1 MNENTEILEYVY
13 KNANMG
19 AESLTTLLKAIHNKE
34 NKMKPIIEEQ
44 LKKYEKFVKD
54 SEKILKKYKVELKEY
69 NKMAKMS
76 SWMGINMEM
85 LKDNS
90 DSRVASM
97 LIQGLTMGTIEM
109 TRKIEDYKTKVEK
122 DVLKIAKDF
131 LSFQEDSIE
140 KTKPFL

>member
-1 MNENTEILEYVY
+1 MNENTELLEYIY
-13 KNANMG
+13 KNSQMG
-19 AESLTTLLKAIHNKE
+19 ADSLTNLLKAIQNKD

-44 LKKYEKFVKD
+44 LKEYEKFIKE
-54 SEKILKKYKVELKEY
+54 SEKALKKYKVDPKEY
-69 NKMAKMS
+69 GMMAKMG

-97 LIQGLTMGTIEM
+97 LIQGLTMGTVEM
-109 TRKIEDYKTKVEK
+109 TKKIDDYTKTAEK
-122 DVLKIAKDF
+122 NVLNLAKDF
-131 LSFQEDSIE
+131 LKFQENSIE

>member
-1 MNENTEILEYVY
+1 MNENTEILEYIY
-13 KNANMG
+13 KNAKMG
-19 AESLTTLLKAIHNKE
+19 ANSLTTLQKAIHNKD

-44 LKKYEKFVKD
+44 IKKYEKFIKD
-54 SEKILKKYKVELKEY
+54 SEKILKKLKVELKEY
-69 NKMAKMS
+69 GTMAKMS

-85 LKDNS
+85 IKDNS
-90 DSRVASM
+90 DSRVAGM

-109 TRKIEDYKTKVEK
+109 TKKIEDYQKTVDK

-131 LSFQEDSIE
+131 LKFQEDSIE

>member
-1 MNENTEILEYVY
+1 MNENTEILEYIY
-13 KNANMG
+13 KNAKMG
-19 AESLTTLLKAIHNKE
+19 ADSLTTLQKAIHNKD

-44 LKKYEKFVKD
+44 IKKYEKFIKD
-54 SEKILKKYKVELKEY
+54 SEKILKKLKVELKEY
-69 NKMAKMS
+69 GTMAKMS

-85 LKDNS
+85 IKDNS
-90 DSRVASM
+90 DSRVAGM

-109 TRKIEDYKTKVEK
+109 TKKIEDYQKTVDK

-131 LSFQEDSIE
+131 LKFQEDSIE

>member
-1 MNENTEILEYVY
+1 MNENTEILEYIY
-13 KNANMG
+13 KNAKMG
-19 AESLTTLLKAIHNKE
+19 ADSLTTLQKAIHNKD

-44 LKKYEKFVKD
+44 IKKYENFIKD
-54 SEKILKKYKVELKEY
+54 SEKILKKLKVELKEY
-69 NKMAKMS
+69 GTMAKMS

-85 LKDNS
+85 IKDNS
-90 DSRVASM
+90 DSRVAGM

-109 TRKIEDYKTKVEK
+109 TKKIEDYEKTADK

-131 LSFQEDSIE
+131 LKFQEDSIE

>member
-1 MNENTEILEYVY
+1 MNENTEILEYIY
-13 KNANMG
+13 KNAKMG
-19 AESLTTLLKAIHNKE
+19 ADSLTTLQKAIHNKD

-44 LKKYEKFVKD
+44 LKKYESFIKD
-54 SEKILKKYKVELKEY
+54 SEKLLKKLKVELKEY
-69 NKMAKMS
+69 GVMSKMS

-85 LKDNS
+85 IKDNS
-90 DSRVASM
+90 DSRVAGM

-109 TRKIEDYKTKVEK
+109 TKKIEDYQKTVDK

-131 LSFQEDSIE
+131 LKFQEDSIE